1 MRPEKRH
8 ALTVAALETL
18 LLAAE
23 RVERNHGRYD
33 NPGHPDH
40 WLKKRADAGVTVLWD
55 TSHEANPAMH
65 DGRDWTEAGRR
76 PSVADS
82 HPDRPGPRSPP
93 RPRTRSSSR

>member
-40 WLKKRADAGVTVLWD
+40 GTPLDWNDWAALRIVCSEARHALAREGVKV
-55 TSHEANPAMH
+55 E
-65 DGRDWTEAGRR
+65 
-76 PSVADS
+76 V
-82 HPDRPGPRSPP
+82 HPCG
-93 RPRTRSSSR
+93 